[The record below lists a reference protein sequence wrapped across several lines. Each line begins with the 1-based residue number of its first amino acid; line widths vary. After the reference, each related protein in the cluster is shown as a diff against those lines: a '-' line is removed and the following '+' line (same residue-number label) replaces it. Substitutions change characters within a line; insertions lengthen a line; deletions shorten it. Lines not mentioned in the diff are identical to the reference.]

1 MGAVVGGCLVPSLVY
16 PGIGDD
22 DVGDNNNINNNAGEH
37 KLNNTYECI
46 NSDVDN
52 GGIGNNK
59 KSPIERFPW
68 PAPSSFPPPLLPDY
82 KTFPQAQ
89 DLCVTFECP
98 VVLRFFASLLLS
110 LF

>member
-1 MGAVVGGCLVPSLVY
+1 MMMSVIIIILIIMRGG
-16 PGIGDD
+16 
-22 DVGDNNNINNNAGEH
+22 H

-59 KSPIERFPW
+59 KSPIERFSW
-68 PAPSSFPPPLLPDY
+68 PAPSPDY

-98 VVLRFFASLLLS
+98 VVLRFFAPLLLS